1 MTILKHNNNVYL
13 WKLNVGERYD
23 EMMKTTACVIVNE
36 IAGYNATYVK
46 EIPCH
51 FTVMARVN
59 SVSCLL
65 ASLSSLGEY

>member
-1 MTILKHNNNVYL
+1 
-13 WKLNVGERYD
+13 
-23 EMMKTTACVIVNE
+23 MMKTTACVIVNE

-51 FTVMARVN
+51 LTVMARVN

-65 ASLSSLGEY
+65 AYHPWVSIRNLVLLTHC